1 MRKWNN
7 FGKLCNDLTIS
18 LDTMYNL
25 YILINNNIRC
35 SEQCHNLISGIYKTS
50 CKTGEGIQEMFEDI
64 AQHLVEANRSR
75 MELHEMDKDRF
86 KISYIDEATDPSCLC

>member
-1 MRKWNN
+1 M
-7 FGKLCNDLTIS
+7 LCNVHICTYLKKKCIIC
-18 LDTMYNL
+18 Y
-25 YILINNNIRC
+25 

-50 CKTGEGIQEMFEDI
+50 CKTGEGIHEMFEDI

-86 KISYIDEATDPSCLC
+86 KISYIDEAADPSCLC

>member
-1 MRKWNN
+1 MI
-7 FGKLCNDLTIS
+7 IS
-18 LDTMYNL
+18 SFYIQYNIQ
-25 YILINNNIRC
+25 YIRFY

-50 CKTGEGIQEMFEDI
+50 CKTGEGVQEMFEDI

-86 KISYIDEATDPSCLC
+86 KISYMDEATDPSCLC